1 MVHDEENLKRRKI
14 NLKQYNHKIDL
25 KSMERKTLTRNQ
37 IIANIIIVLECLLV
51 AGIIWFVWR

>member
-37 IIANIIIVLECLLV
+37 IIAYIIIVLECLLV

>member
-1 MVHDEENLKRRKI
+1 MVQGEENLELRKI
-14 NLKQYNHKIDL
+14 NLKQYNHRIDL

-37 IIANIIIVLECLLV
+37 IIAYIIIALECLLV